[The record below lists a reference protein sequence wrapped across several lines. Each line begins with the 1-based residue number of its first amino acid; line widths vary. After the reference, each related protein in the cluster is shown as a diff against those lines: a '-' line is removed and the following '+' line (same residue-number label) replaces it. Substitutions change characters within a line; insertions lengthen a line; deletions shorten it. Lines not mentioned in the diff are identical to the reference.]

1 MVTFKMLNRK
11 MFSWVAFML
20 FVNTLFAN
28 MANPWIYGSQTST
41 FISTQNMDVK
51 HESINI
57 HLHDGLKRAT
67 YHVTYDIISDSATTV
82 PLLFI
87 AENYDDDFFVQVND
101 KMIHAD
107 IAKKI
112 PQANVSKFFSY
123 IKSENEHEVY
133 VLFGATDS
141 LLVKMDD
148 IIQFDAVLKKGM
160 NKIEVTYEARNSF
173 NRSNWF
179 VEPEI
184 TYSLYPSRFWH
195 SFKDISLNISA
206 DEKFKIVTSNV
217 GMPIHPAKNEYNT
230 SFSWQF
236 KNIPADII
244 RIKVSPNIS
253 IVSKVLI
260 YLEPVGIAF
269 FVALLFSILHF
280 IRISIRNKK
289 QETGFNKPFW
299 IGNFIVPIIFI
310 VIFLFSFS
318 LIDSSLG
325 NHAGHFHGY
334 TILVIV
340 LLPFLWIIYT
350 LIVWIICKIIFR
362 K

>member
-1 MVTFKMLNRK
+1 MVTFKMLIKK
-11 MFSWVAFML
+11 MFCWVAFML

-51 HESINI
+51 SESINI
-57 HLHDGLKRAT
+57 QLYDGLKHAF
-67 YHVTYDIISDSATTV
+67 YDVAYEIITDSATTV

-87 AENYDDDFFVQVND
+87 AENYDNNFSVLVNGKKID
-101 KMIHAD
+101 VA
-107 IAKKI
+107 IAKNAQKT
-112 PQANVSKFFSY
+112 NLSKYFNY
-123 IKSENEHEVY
+123 IRTESENEVY
-133 VLFGATDS
+133 VLFDNNDS
-141 LLVKMDD
+141 LLVRIDD
-148 IIQFDAVLKKGM
+148 IIQFDAPLKQGY
-160 NKIEVTYEARNSF
+160 NKIEVAYEAHNSF

-217 GMPIHPAKNEYNT
+217 GMPIHTTKNEYNT

-260 YLEPVGIAF
+260 YLEPVGISF

-299 IGNFIVPIIFI
+299 IGNFIVPVIFI
-310 VIFLFSFS
+310 TVFLYAYS
-318 LIDSSLG
+318 LIDATLG
-325 NHAGHFHGY
+325 NNAGRFHGY
-334 TILVIV
+334 FFLSIV
-340 LLPFLWIIYT
+340 ALPFLWIIYT
-350 LIVWIICKIIFR
+350 LIVWVICKIIFR